1 MSEQKDDLPLSE
13 RFARLYQQIALFRS
27 NIGPKEQPYLEDIA
41 WSIEGLEKLIQSD
54 RKERD
59 KRLADRLDK
68 IRLELCISHKANEKT
83 TTGKKDC
90 KEGNWHWNADLYNIV
105 AELDRSEAKQE

>member
-1 MSEQKDDLPLSE
+1 MQ
-13 RFARLYQQIALFRS
+13 RATYQF
-27 NIGPKEQPYLEDIA
+27 
-41 WSIEGLEKLIQSD
+41 EKLRVVALIDAD
-54 RKERD
+54 RKER

-90 KEGNWHWNADLYNIV
+90 KEGNCCHKPHNVKDV
-105 AELDRSEAKQE
+105 SK